1 MTVAEFIN
9 KVGFKVDQSS
19 VTKVNNTISDIKS
32 RAAKMLSAIGVG
44 ISLTAINA
52 LVEEFGAANQQIQSA
67 VGGLKNM
74 TNVQD
79 LVLEK
84 ANEARLA
91 YFTDFVLQLTL
102 LFIILSWAEDSS
114 SSHEIDSVEYR

>member
-32 RAAKMLSAIGVG
+32 RAAKMLSVG

-91 YFTDFVLQLTL
+91 YTDMAGYVSNLVKAGPDIFPVDD
-102 LFIILSWAEDSS
+102 AMPN
-114 SSHEIDSVEYR
+114 

>member
-91 YFTDFVLQLTL
+91 YTRCNLQAP
-102 LFIILSWAEDSS
+102 SPN
-114 SSHEIDSVEYR
+114 

>member
-91 YFTDFVLQLTL
+91 YG
-102 LFIILSWAEDSS
+102 
-114 SSHEIDSVEYR
+114 

>member
-91 YFTDFVLQLTL
+91 
-102 LFIILSWAEDSS
+102 
-114 SSHEIDSVEYR
+114 